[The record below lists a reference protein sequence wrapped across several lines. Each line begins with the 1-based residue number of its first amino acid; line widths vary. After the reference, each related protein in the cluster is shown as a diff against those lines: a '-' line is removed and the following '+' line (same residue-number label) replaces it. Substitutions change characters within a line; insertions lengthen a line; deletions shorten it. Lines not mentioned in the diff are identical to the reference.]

1 MIFDEIFTEEMTESE
16 MNSLIANNTSFA
28 LALYRQLQAAEGN
41 LFFSPYS
48 ISSAL
53 AMTYA
58 GAKEATR
65 AQMAQALRFN
75 EDDKLLHAGFKQLR
89 EALEKS
95 GKESGNRL
103 MVANSLWPQA
113 NYRLRRVF
121 LNLVKRYYGVK
132 ISRVDYGD
140 AESARQKINT
150 WVEEKTE
157 QKISELIGPSV
168 LDSLTRL
175 VLVNAIY
182 FKGTWEHTFSA
193 DQTYEE
199 PFHLSQ
205 GEAIQAQIMHQKNSF
220 RYSED
225 EQVQVLELPYAGK
238 HLSMLVL
245 LPKATDGLAQ
255 LEGSITQENLKLWQD
270 ALEETEVNVAL
281 PRFELSFP
289 FRLDDALQS
298 MGMTDAFTGAADFS
312 GMEQTRELYLGAV
325 LHKAFIKV
333 NEEGTEAAAATAV
346 IMQTKSVSFMS
357 VDFIADHPFIF
368 LIRDNQTGSV
378 VFLGKLVK
386 PGELLN

>member
-16 MNSLIANNTSFA
+16 MNSLVANNTSFA

-140 AESARQKINT
+140 AESARQKINA

-157 QKISELIGPSV
+157 QKISDLISPGV

-182 FKGTWEHTFSA
+182 FKGAWEHPFAA
-193 DQTYEE
+193 DQTHEGS
-199 PFHLSQ
+199 FHPTG
-205 GEAIQAQIMHQKNSF
+205 GEAIQLQMMHQKNSF
-220 RYSED
+220 RYTED
-225 EQVQVLELPYAGK
+225 ENVQVLELPYTGSD
-238 HLSMLVL
+238 LSMLVV
-245 LPKATDGLAQ
+245 LPKAKDGLGQ
-255 LEGSITQENLKLWQD
+255 LEASLTTENLQIWENFL
-270 ALEETEVNVAL
+270 AETEVNVTL
-281 PRFELSFP
+281 PRFELAFP
-289 FRLDDALQS
+289 FRLDDALQN

-325 LHKAFIKV
+325 LHKAFIAV

-346 IMQTKSVSFMS
+346 IMQTKSISFMS
-357 VDFIADHPFIF
+357 VDFVADHPFVF
-368 LIRDNQTGSV
+368 LIRDNRTGTLL
-378 VFLGKLVK
+378 FLGRMVK
-386 PGELLN
+386 PQV